1 MAANN
6 SNSKKIKTSVHL
18 IGKRREADGG
28 QDRALV

>member
-18 IGKRREADGG
+18 IGKRGEADGVKI
-28 QDRALV
+28 QH